1 MNDIHLAA
9 VQLSNDLADA
19 TDQELSKKVLSA
31 MKWEIFEYPELIPD
45 QTPDG
50 DMTTSEVS
58 FFGIKDPDGKIFY
71 KGSPFEEDIYKSV
84 NVANYHF
91 TGILLK
97 YLADNDYRVDIS
109 VVDKRASVEVM
120 HKGDTGA
127 HTKITTGV
135 AQLPRVLCEAFL
147 LNKGKNK

>member
-9 VQLSNDLADA
+9 VQLSNEIADL
-19 TDQELSKKVLSA
+19 TDQELSKKVLAA
-31 MKWEIFEYPELIPD
+31 MSWEVFEYPEPIPD

-50 DMTTSEVS
+50 DMITSEVS
-58 FFGIKDPDGKIFY
+58 FFGIKDPSGKTFY

-84 NVANYHF
+84 NVGNYHF
-91 TGILLK
+91 MGILLK
-97 YLADNDYRVDIS
+97 YLADNDYRVDIVIS
-109 VVDKRASVEVM
+109 DGKASVEVI

-135 AQLPRVLCEAFL
+135 VQLPRVLCEAFL